1 MIGRQLIDDFGLY
14 NTQHRGYS
22 VGTLQPMCKLPAI
35 FLRLLAGMA
44 CLLACACFDIKE
56 EVWIGSDGSGRAVLS
71 YQVPCS
77 AVTLA
82 GGSEALAAKIREA
95 IGKQEKLKLDGVR
108 VEGEGERATVEVKI
122 STDSVLS
129 LRDLDDSE
137 DFASMPSAAVDL
149 AGKFDVHRQGLDI
162 DFARTI
168 RVREALG
175 LASYT
180 IRDADRQ
187 NRRLIY
193 IFHLPTPASESNA
206 TEILNEGKTL
216 VWDSSLGDALSQ
228 PLVTRFK
235 ARIPVP
241 RTVWLAAGSLGLAL
255 IGLLLRLRVSRRR
268 RREQES

>member
-1 MIGRQLIDDFGLY
+1 
-14 NTQHRGYS
+14 
-22 VGTLQPMCKLPAI
+22 MCKLPAI

-44 CLLACACFDIKE
+44 CLLACACFEIKE
-56 EVWIGSDGSGRAVLS
+56 EVWIESDGSGRAVLS
-71 YQVPCS
+71 YEVPGS
-77 AVTLA
+77 AVTMA
-82 GGSEALAAKIREA
+82 GGSDALAAKIREA
-95 IGKQEKLKLDGVR
+95 IGNQPKLKLESVN
-108 VEGEGERATVEVKI
+108 VKAEGERIKVEVRI

-137 DFASMPSAAVDL
+137 GFTTMPAAAVDL
-149 AGKFDVHRQGLDI
+149 AGKFDVHRRGFDI

-206 TEILNEGKTL
+206 TEILNGGKTL
-216 VWDSSLGDALSQ
+216 VWDSSLGDALRQ
-228 PLVTRFK
+228 PVVTHFK
-235 ARIPVP
+235 ARIPIP
-241 RTVWLAAGSLGLAL
+241 RTVWFAAGLAGLAL

-268 RREQES
+268 RRDLAR